1 MSLIEGINDEGA
13 LITET
18 SVLMIKLLKK
28 NPQNL
33 NDLHP
38 QSNPFTLSF
47 TTTSNLLKLCLEG
60 SSRQNIWAASLARMP
75 LL

>member
-28 NPQNL
+28 NPPKPEQCAPPI
-33 NDLHP
+33 H
-38 QSNPFTLSF
+38 SF
-47 TTTSNLLKLCLEG
+47 HSLFYNYLKLT
-60 SSRQNIWAASLARMP
+60 
-75 LL
+75 